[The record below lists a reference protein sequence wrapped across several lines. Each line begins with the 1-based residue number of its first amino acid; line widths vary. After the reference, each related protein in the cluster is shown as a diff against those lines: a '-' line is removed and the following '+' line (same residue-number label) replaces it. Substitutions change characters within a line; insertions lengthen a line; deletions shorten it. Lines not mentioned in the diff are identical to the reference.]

1 MPQLLQT
8 VDQWFLVMTVM
19 VLSGYFLWS
28 IKRLFDDLK
37 ATIKELKDTI
47 KELFEHRNDHAERI
61 RAIETRCK
69 LMAEKELCR

>member
-1 MPQLLQT
+1 MPDFLKT
-8 VDQWFLVMTVM
+8 VDQWFLIIAVM

-47 KELFEHRNDHAERI
+47 KELFDHRNDHETRI
-61 RAIETRCK
+61 TALETRCDMMHK
-69 LMAEKELCR
+69 GSVCK